1 MVANDG
7 YGVYEIMVA
16 FAHIAFVALLL
27 GSALTNIF
35 RFPWFLY
42 ADEPRPAVQRGVG
55 IAELLLAAV
64 VCLPYFW
71 GEGSSVA
78 VLIALVYGLAVG
90 ALALWRWKKGHAFRL
105 SSLLAPALLAFA
117 FGTLKA
123 GELAALAAGGQA

>member
-7 YGVYEIMVA
+7 YGVYEIIVA

-42 ADEPRPAVQRGVG
+42 ADEPRPAVQHGVG

-64 VCLPYFW
+64 VAAMLVLGAR
-71 GEGSSVA
+71 GEARQRADGGDEPDSDS
-78 VLIALVYGLAVG
+78 G
-90 ALALWRWKKGHAFRL
+90 
-105 SSLLAPALLAFA
+105 
-117 FGTLKA
+117 
-123 GELAALAAGGQA
+123 GEV